1 MFRLLILCLLSFGLV
16 SGPALAARKAHAIAR
31 LVSREGKPVGTVDFA
46 TVTRGVLLTF
56 DLHDLPPGPHAIH
69 LHTSGNCDAK
79 SAFTAAGPILTLIPG
94 KQHGFL
100 AEGGPEAG
108 DLPNQFA
115 GADGRLHASTLTSA
129 FSLGNG
135 KRSIFDRDGV
145 AVIVDARGDDYRTQ
159 PLGNAG
165 DRIAC
170 GVVMRTVGP
179 AARKKPGALSQK
191 H

>member
-1 MFRLLILCLLSFGLV
+1 MALGLN
-16 SGPALAARKAHAIAR
+16 STPALAAGKAHAVAR
-31 LVSREGKPVGTVDFA
+31 LVTRDGKPAGTIDFA
-46 TVTRGVLLTF
+46 TVNRGVLITF
-56 DLHDLPPGPHAIH
+56 DLQGLAPGPHAIH
-69 LHTSGNCDAK
+69 LHTAGNCDAK
-79 SAFTAAGPILTLIPG
+79 TGFTAAGPILTLVPG

-100 AEGGPEAG
+100 AEGGPMAG
-108 DLPNQFA
+108 DLPTQFA

-145 AVIVDARGDDYRTQ
+145 SVIVKARGDDYRTQ
-159 PLGNAG
+159 RVGNAG

-170 GVVMRTVGP
+170 GVVIRTVGP
-179 AARKKPGALSQK
+179 APRPKFLPAK